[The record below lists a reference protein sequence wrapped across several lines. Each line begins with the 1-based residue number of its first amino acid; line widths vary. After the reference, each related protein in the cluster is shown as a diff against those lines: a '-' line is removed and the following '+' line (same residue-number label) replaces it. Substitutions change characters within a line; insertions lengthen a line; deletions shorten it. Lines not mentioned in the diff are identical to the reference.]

1 MSDLTSFVLARIA
14 EDERFAHQA
23 MGGGDGHWASWN
35 RSWDTSPTRDLAAD
49 GVRVAALPMTI
60 DEHVCRHDP
69 ARVLA
74 ECEAKRRIVE
84 EHPAERYADV
94 DERFCK
100 RCRAGLFERE
110 VGWPC
115 ATLRSLALPYADH
128 EQFREEWR

>member
-74 ECEAKRRIVE
+74 ECEAKRRIVAL
-84 EHPAERYADV
+84 HTYDWNPRGLCMAD
-94 DERFCK
+94 DEP
-100 RCRAGLFERE
+100 G
-110 VGWPC
+110 PC
-115 ATLRSLALPYADH
+115 STLRVLAQPYADH